1 MAMATKRT
9 FQSVAMLFVLLLLA
23 STSTVFAAPGNSTTN
38 QGSTPNGKPFQYIQ
52 GQISALQDQITA
64 VETALQAQINN
75 IYSQIST
82 MQGQISD
89 LQSATQSLES
99 RVTANESAIAA
110 LQAAVASLNTQLSA
124 VQAQIASNT
133 GDIQALQAQANNLQS
148 LINAHQAQITSL
160 QQSVASINQFLAN
173 MVNMNCQAGQAIQDI
188 GPNGI
193 ISCTQVGQ
201 GTGQLSSIT
210 LFYYFS
216 LPYNSSGHANL
227 SCPSGYTL
235 SGGGYQRDVY
245 MDAVSYVAGI
255 NSSWDGYQFVYFPY
269 YSYFLKDAV
278 SVTADY
284 PFYNYNYYYVR
295 AFFLPNNY
303 SYSPFMFAIAK
314 CMRTQ

>member
-1 MAMATKRT
+1 MSTNRT
-9 FQSVAMLFVLLLLA
+9 LQSAAMLLLLLA
-23 STSTVFAAPGNSTTN
+23 SAATVFAAPGNSTTN
-38 QGSTPNGKPFQYIQ
+38 QGSTPNGKPFQHIQ

-64 VETALQAQINN
+64 VEAGLQAQIAN

-82 MQGQISD
+82 MQTQISS
-89 LQSATQSLES
+89 LQDATNSLQS

-110 LQAAVASLNTQLSA
+110 LQAAVAALNTQLSA
-124 VQAQIASNT
+124 VQAQIASNA

-173 MVNMNCQAGQAIQDI
+173 MVNMTCQTGQAIQDI

-193 ISCTQVGQ
+193 IYCTQVGQ

-210 LFYYFS
+210 LYYYFS

-235 SGGGYQRDVY
+235 SGGGYQRELYIDHVNY
-245 MDAVSYVAGI
+245 VSGI
-255 NSSWDGYQFVYFPY
+255 NSHWDGVQFVYFPY
-269 YSYFLKDAV
+269 YSYFPKDAV

-284 PFYNYNYYYVR
+284 PLYNNYFVR
-295 AFFLPNNY
+295 AFFIPNNY
-303 SYSPFMFAIAK
+303 YYTPYVSAYAK